1 MSHDEFTR
9 LFKYVSGEFDS
20 LHKLIDLTATKEEFN
35 RVMNAVDAY
44 AKQTET
50 YMQEMLVL
58 GNKVDRSEQWI
69 LKIADAT
76 HVKLV
81 A

>member
-1 MSHDEFTR
+1 MSHDEFTQ
-9 LFKYVSGEFDS
+9 LFKYVSGEFDL
-20 LHKLIDLTATKEEFN
+20 LHKQLDLTATKEEFN
-35 RVMNAVDAY
+35 RVMNAVDTY

-58 GNKVDRSEQWI
+58 GHKVDRSEQWI
-69 LKIADAT
+69 HIVADKVG
-76 HVKLV
+76 VKLI